1 MKGSVIVLAATILA
15 GCSGMGLQDFD
26 SSQSANQTLCNVMR
40 SYEPYRQNQCSEMS
54 AGAATANRV
63 R

>member
-1 MKGSVIVLAATILA
+1 MKGSAIVLAATILA
-15 GCSGMGLQDFD
+15 GCSGMGSQNFD

-40 SYEPYRQNQCSEMS
+40 SYEPYRQNQCGEMS